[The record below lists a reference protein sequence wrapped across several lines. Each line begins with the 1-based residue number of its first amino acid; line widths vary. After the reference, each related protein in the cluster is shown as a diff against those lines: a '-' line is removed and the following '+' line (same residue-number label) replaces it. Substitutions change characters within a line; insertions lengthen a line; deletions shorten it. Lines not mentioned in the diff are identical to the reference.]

1 MVITCS
7 AAAELLGWRSVTC
20 VQSVVCAVC
29 ILSPLHTHS
38 LDMRHTALFSS
49 HEIRGFTLTTRECV
63 GVASIEAQEV
73 VASLCLLGD
82 DVHTLSE
89 ITCTLLAS
97 YIIWSNGYEKMRN
110 ITSNCEGDLHIEL
123 SLCAW
128 VIMFKLECYDCLL
141 LFIDSSW
148 NIA

>member
-49 HEIRGFTLTTRECV
+49 HEIRGFTLTTRECI

-73 VASLCLLGD
+73 VASLCLPGD

-89 ITCTLLAS
+89 IT
-97 YIIWSNGYEKMRN
+97 
-110 ITSNCEGDLHIEL
+110 
-123 SLCAW
+123 
-128 VIMFKLECYDCLL
+128 
-141 LFIDSSW
+141 
-148 NIA
+148 

>member
-1 MVITCS
+1 MDSRLHLLEVVLFVDVKYLIRSSPQEVVFCSQHGASLKSILWSMVITCS

-49 HEIRGFTLTTRECV
+49 HEIRGFTLTTRECI
-63 GVASIEAQEV
+63 GIASIEVQEV

-97 YIIWSNGYEKMRN
+97 YII
-110 ITSNCEGDLHIEL
+110 
-123 SLCAW
+123 
-128 VIMFKLECYDCLL
+128 
-141 LFIDSSW
+141 
-148 NIA
+148 